1 MCSPARPERTG
12 GAFCLYQRTQVLF
25 PFRRGRKGRP
35 GPPFSLPS
43 LSQRDLTIK
52 GLRSLRRLRLQARS
66 LGQIN
71 TARRGSKAR
80 GRGLHSPLPAI
91 PERARFQQ
99 LVLAPRAALGRLAF
113 RGALLPRPDGD
124 GGVRLCAER
133 EPGTGHAGRRN
144 LLPSTRSSRTAR
156 FLPKLNFFEEG
167 QSVWTL

>member
-1 MCSPARPERTG
+1 MKLNNVCSPARPERTG

-80 GRGLHSPLPAI
+80 EGEVSTHPPLPAI

-113 RGALLPRPDGD
+113 RDALLPRPDGD
-124 GGVRLCAER
+124 GECACAR
-133 EPGTGHAGRRN
+133 RGSRARHTRGGGTSFQAPDPRARPGSFRN
-144 LLPSTRSSRTAR
+144 
-156 FLPKLNFFEEG
+156 
-167 QSVWTL
+167 